1 MRLLKTVIL
10 TATAGIFV
18 VSTALAQNQGV
29 PRSGGWVPREAV
41 KPDPSKLR
49 VPRGYEAEVFVS
61 GLDTPSAAAVD
72 GQGNVWVAIS
82 GNLFGPFEYE
92 SAGQRIKNPV
102 SGPHVKVFD
111 QSGKLLDQW
120 SNLIMPW
127 GMSIT
132 ENDDVWVCGS
142 SPHWWYRHGKYPEI
156 KDQPVLADGQVR
168 FCGEAVLA
176 LVGER
181 ATIERIRDQDLPL
194 SYSPLPAL
202 ATLA

>member
-10 TATAGIFV
+10 AATAGIFV

-29 PRSGGWVPREAV
+29 PTSGGWVPRQAV
-41 KPDPSKLR
+41 NPDPSKLR
-49 VPRGYEAEVFVS
+49 VPRGYKAEVFVS

-111 QSGKLLDQW
+111 QSGKHLKDIGVGKFGFGLAMINGTPRTP
-120 SNLIMPW
+120 S
-127 GMSIT
+127 T
-132 ENDDVWVCGS
+132 CGGKRYGGIS
-142 SPHWWYRHGKYPEI
+142 GTHGLSPM
-156 KDQPVLADGQVR
+156 
-168 FCGEAVLA
+168 
-176 LVGER
+176 
-181 ATIERIRDQDLPL
+181 
-194 SYSPLPAL
+194 
-202 ATLA
+202 